1 MTDDR
6 CWSQLIV
13 KSSILGFSRQFL
25 KTFATVYPDPT
36 DRAPGSPRM
45 GYRRKK
51 FARTLIQL
59 PTLKKLT
66 QLQRSKPRN
75 QLMTPDNLTLKIV
88 SQMCSKHSIKSG
100 SFDIFL
106 FLVDWYCIG
115 VKACASSSIM
125 FFMTFLGFWCFFWS
139 LLYHW
144 KKILQYYCNIY
155 ILLVSWIAHEVTASL
170 QLQIRAKMF
179 LPAGDRLY

>member
-1 MTDDR
+1 MGYLRFLWALKTLLEESSQMTDDR

-13 KSSILGFSRQFL
+13 KSNILGFSRQFL

-59 PTLKKLT
+59 PALKKLT
-66 QLQRSKPRN
+66 QLQRSKLRN
-75 QLMTPDNLTLKIV
+75 QLMTPNNLTLKIV

-100 SFDIFL
+100 SFDIF
-106 FLVDWYCIG
+106 FY
-115 VKACASSSIM
+115 
-125 FFMTFLGFWCFFWS
+125 S
-139 LLYHW
+139 L
-144 KKILQYYCNIY
+144 
-155 ILLVSWIAHEVTASL
+155 
-170 QLQIRAKMF
+170 
-179 LPAGDRLY
+179 